1 MIKNLSKVETEG
13 KFPNLMESIKKKNP
27 PPTTK
32 PVGNIIIIGEE
43 F

>member
-13 KFPNLMESIKKKNP
+13 KFPNLMESIKKTP
-27 PPTTK
+27 PTTTK